1 MDSGLS
7 AKCWKQP
14 TPLPA
19 KKKEGNKKVFKRLG
33 LLSVVCG
40 SPVQCRHC
48 EEARSVWLV

>member
-1 MDSGLS
+1 MDSGLP
-7 AKCWKQP
+7 AKYCRQP

-19 KKKEGNKKVFKRLG
+19 KKKEGNKKVFRRLG

-40 SPVQCRHC
+40 SPVQFLHY

>member
-14 TPLPA
+14 TPLPV

-33 LLSVVCG
+33 LRSVVCG
-40 SPVQCRHC
+40 SPAQFLHY